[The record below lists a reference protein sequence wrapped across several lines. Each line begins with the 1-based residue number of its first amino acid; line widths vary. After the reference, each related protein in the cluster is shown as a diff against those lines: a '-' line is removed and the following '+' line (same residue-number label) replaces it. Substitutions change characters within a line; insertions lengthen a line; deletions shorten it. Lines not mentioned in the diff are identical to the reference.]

1 MMTEYLKEKGEAYD
15 KKIRARLRLKVKESD
30 VSIKTIAESIEK
42 SPPSVYRYLSLK
54 NKSRLPI
61 EIIVKILAAIG
72 VNEAEF
78 FKEVD
83 EMDWFFLQISFH
95 DMINYMIIEDVEL
108 QNDNKLKYNIIK
120 HY

>member
-1 MMTEYLKEKGEAYD
+1 MMTEHLREKGEAYD
-15 KKIRARLRLKVKESD
+15 KKIRARLRIKVKESG
-30 VSIKTIAESIEK
+30 VPIQSIAESIGK

-61 EIIVKILAAIG
+61 EIIVKILAAIE

-83 EMDWFFLQISFH
+83 EMD
-95 DMINYMIIEDVEL
+95 
-108 QNDNKLKYNIIK
+108 
-120 HY
+120 

>member
-30 VSIKTIAESIEK
+30 VSIKTIAESIGK

-78 FKEVD
+78 FK
-83 EMDWFFLQISFH
+83 MDWFFLQILFH
-95 DMINYMIIEDVEL
+95 DMINHTIIEDVEL